1 MPGSFNEKASW
12 LPKVKEKLSKIEKHE
27 DIRISAKNVKMAMK
41 KNSQLESTWSWLCSG
56 VLVYEVFNNAL

>member
-27 DIRISAKNVKMAMK
+27 DIRISAENVKMAMK
-41 KNSQLESTWSWLCSG
+41 KNSQLESTWS
-56 VLVYEVFNNAL
+56 